1 MQIHEV
7 FPVFAS
13 SRLKL
18 IENIEWD
25 EIQICRQ
32 YFRCLDLQTIP
43 PKAIINQV
51 RSSETIQLESTFKLF
66 VSFENN

>member
-1 MQIHEV
+1 MQIYEV
-7 FPVFAS
+7 FPVFADKNET
-13 SRLKL
+13 RFK
-18 IENIEWD
+18 IEWD